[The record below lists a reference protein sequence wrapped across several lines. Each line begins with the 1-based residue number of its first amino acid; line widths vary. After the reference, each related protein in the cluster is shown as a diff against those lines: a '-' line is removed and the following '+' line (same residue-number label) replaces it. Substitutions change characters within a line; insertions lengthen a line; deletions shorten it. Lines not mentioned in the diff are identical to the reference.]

1 MDRLASQQGGYAL
14 IVAML
19 ALVALTLL
27 GLAALSI
34 SDIDLTIT
42 HNIRR
47 YHQVYNA
54 ANAGL
59 DQARQVTRG
68 MPMNPQTIDALNQLA
83 VYGDGMRLID
93 DTTDPVA
100 TSLETGGYSVGE
112 YSVDLYYGECGGAP
126 RGFEMAEGINH
137 GGGGMEQKDVFL
149 DVQANALDVA
159 GSRTRSA
166 ASATTGGFLRL
177 LGYCQ

>member
-1 MDRLASQQGGYAL
+1 MSPRPTNRGGYAL
-14 IVAML
+14 VVAML

-59 DQARQVTRG
+59 DQAQQVARSIS
-68 MPMNPQTIDALNQLA
+68 MNPEEVDALNQLA
-83 VYGDGMRLID
+83 VYGDGMLLID
-93 DTTDPVA
+93 DTTTPAA
-100 TSLETGGYSVGE
+100 TALETSGYTTGTYTVN
-112 YSVDLYYGECGGAP
+112 LFFGECGGAV

-137 GGGGMEQKDVFL
+137 GGGGGAQDNVYLDIQSTAVDV
-149 DVQANALDVA
+149 V

-166 ASATTGGFLRL
+166 ASATTGGFLRI
-177 LGYCQ
+177 LGYCE